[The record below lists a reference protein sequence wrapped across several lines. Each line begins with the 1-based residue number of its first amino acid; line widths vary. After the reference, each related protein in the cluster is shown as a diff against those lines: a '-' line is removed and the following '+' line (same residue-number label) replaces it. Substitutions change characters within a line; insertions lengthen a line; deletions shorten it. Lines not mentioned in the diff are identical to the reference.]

1 MTYPFDLSLV
11 ELIFISLL
19 LFVSAA
25 IQGILGFGFA
35 VISSPI
41 LVQIEP
47 LLVPQIL
54 SLLALP
60 IAFRIYQREKKEVD
74 WKPFKFLFLGRII
87 GGPLGLLLLINLN
100 EKLLSISVGA
110 IVLFAGIATLFNW
123 TVNRNNNSSWI
134 AGTLSGIFAM
144 IAGVGGPPIAILY
157 RGASG
162 KEFRP
167 SLNAVFTFGIMITLS
182 LLLFSGEIYRDHI
195 VLFLYLAIFILIL
208 CSSVLFCTTPRNTE
222 HHHSTLQMTALCLY
236 CSLLYCTGQYLS
248 LHHCI
253 IHLTRL
259 C

>member
-1 MTYPFDLSLV
+1 MTFPFDLSLI
-11 ELIFISLL
+11 ELVFISVL
-19 LFVSAA
+19 LFASAA

-60 IAFRIYQREKKEVD
+60 MAYRIYQREKKEVD
-74 WKPFKFLFLGRII
+74 WKPFKFLFLGRVI

-100 EKLLSISVGA
+100 ERLLSISVGA
-110 IVLFAGIATLFNW
+110 IVFFAGVATFNEW
-123 TVNRNNNSSWI
+123 TLERNNQTSWI
-134 AGTLSGIFAM
+134 AGSLSGIFAM

-167 SLNAVFTFGIMITLS
+167 SLNAVFTFGIIITLS
-182 LLLFSGEIYRDHI
+182 LLFISGEIYRDHI
-195 VLFLYLAIFILIL
+195 VLILYLAIPVALGLKLSSSLFSDVSDATISKGVTYFSIISGLI
-208 CSSVLFCTTPRNTE
+208 VIFRN
-222 HHHSTLQMTALCLY
+222 
-236 CSLLYCTGQYLS
+236 
-248 LHHCI
+248 I
-253 IHLTRL
+253 I
-259 C
+259 

>member
-1 MTYPFDLSLV
+1 MTFPFDLSLI
-11 ELIFISLL
+11 ELVFISVL
-19 LFVSAA
+19 LFASAA

-60 IAFRIYQREKKEVD
+60 MVYRIYQREKKEVD
-74 WKPFKFLFLGRII
+74 WKPFKFLFLGRVI

-100 EKLLSISVGA
+100 ERLLSISVGA
-110 IVLFAGIATLFNW
+110 IVFFAGVATFNEW
-123 TVNRNNNSSWI
+123 TLERNNQTSWI
-134 AGTLSGIFAM
+134 AGSLSGIFAM

-167 SLNAVFTFGIMITLS
+167 SLNAVFTFGIIITLS
-182 LLLFSGEIYRDHI
+182 LLFISGEIYRDHI
-195 VLFLYLAIFILIL
+195 VLILYLAIPVALGLKLSSSLFSDISDATISKGVTYFSIISGLI
-208 CSSVLFCTTPRNTE
+208 VIFRN
-222 HHHSTLQMTALCLY
+222 
-236 CSLLYCTGQYLS
+236 
-248 LHHCI
+248 I
-253 IHLTRL
+253 I
-259 C
+259 

>member
-1 MTYPFDLSLV
+1 MTFPFDLSLI
-11 ELIFISLL
+11 ELVFISVL
-19 LFVSAA
+19 LFASAA

-60 IAFRIYQREKKEVD
+60 MAYRIYQREKKEVD
-74 WKPFKFLFLGRII
+74 WNPFKFLFLGRVI

-100 EKLLSISVGA
+100 ERLLSISVGA
-110 IVLFAGIATLFNW
+110 IVFFAGVATFNEW
-123 TVNRNNNSSWI
+123 TLERNNQTSWI
-134 AGTLSGIFAM
+134 AGSLSGIFAM

-167 SLNAVFTFGIMITLS
+167 SLNAVFTFGIIITLS
-182 LLLFSGEIYRDHI
+182 LLFISGEIYRDHI
-195 VLFLYLAIFILIL
+195 VLILYLAIPVALGLKLSSSLFSDVSDATISKGVTYFSIISGLI
-208 CSSVLFCTTPRNTE
+208 VIFRN
-222 HHHSTLQMTALCLY
+222 
-236 CSLLYCTGQYLS
+236 
-248 LHHCI
+248 I
-253 IHLTRL
+253 I
-259 C
+259 

>member
-1 MTYPFDLSLV
+1 MTFPFDLSLI
-11 ELIFISLL
+11 ELVFISVL
-19 LFVSAA
+19 LFASAA

-60 IAFRIYQREKKEVD
+60 MVYRIYQREKKEVD
-74 WKPFKFLFLGRII
+74 WKPFKFLFLGRVI

-100 EKLLSISVGA
+100 ERLLSISVGA
-110 IVLFAGIATLFNW
+110 IVFFAGVATFNEW
-123 TVNRNNNSSWI
+123 TLERNNQTSWI
-134 AGTLSGIFAM
+134 AGSLSGIFAM

-167 SLNAVFTFGIMITLS
+167 SLNAVFTFGIIITLS
-182 LLLFSGEIYRDHI
+182 LLFISGEIYRDHI
-195 VLFLYLAIFILIL
+195 VLILYLAIPVALGLKLSSSLFSDVSDATISKGVTYFSIISGLI
-208 CSSVLFCTTPRNTE
+208 VIFRN
-222 HHHSTLQMTALCLY
+222 
-236 CSLLYCTGQYLS
+236 
-248 LHHCI
+248 I
-253 IHLTRL
+253 I
-259 C
+259 

>member
-1 MTYPFDLSLV
+1 MTFPFDLSLI
-11 ELIFISLL
+11 ELVFISVL
-19 LFVSAA
+19 LFASAA

-60 IAFRIYQREKKEVD
+60 MAYRIYQREKKEVN
-74 WKPFKFLFLGRII
+74 WKPFKFLFLGRVI

-100 EKLLSISVGA
+100 ERLLSISVGA
-110 IVLFAGIATLFNW
+110 IVFFAGVATFNEW
-123 TVNRNNNSSWI
+123 TLERNNQTSWI
-134 AGTLSGIFAM
+134 AGSLSGIFAM

-167 SLNAVFTFGIMITLS
+167 SLNAVFTFGIIITLS
-182 LLLFSGEIYRDHI
+182 LLFISGEIYRDHI
-195 VLFLYLAIFILIL
+195 VLILYLAIPVALGLKLSSSLFSDVSDATISKGVTYFSIISGLI
-208 CSSVLFCTTPRNTE
+208 VIFRN
-222 HHHSTLQMTALCLY
+222 
-236 CSLLYCTGQYLS
+236 
-248 LHHCI
+248 I
-253 IHLTRL
+253 I
-259 C
+259 

>member
-1 MTYPFDLSLV
+1 MTFPFDLSLI
-11 ELIFISLL
+11 ELVFISVL
-19 LFVSAA
+19 LFASAA

-60 IAFRIYQREKKEVD
+60 MAYRIYQREKKEVD
-74 WKPFKFLFLGRII
+74 WKPFKFLFLGRVI

-100 EKLLSISVGA
+100 ERLLSISVGA
-110 IVLFAGIATLFNW
+110 IVFFAGVATFYEW
-123 TVNRNNNSSWI
+123 TLERNNQTSWI
-134 AGTLSGIFAM
+134 AGSLSGIFAM

-167 SLNAVFTFGIMITLS
+167 SLNAVFTFGIIITLS
-182 LLLFSGEIYRDHI
+182 LLFISGEIYRDHI
-195 VLFLYLAIFILIL
+195 VLILYLAIPVALGLKLSSSLFSDVSDATISKGVTYFSIISGLI
-208 CSSVLFCTTPRNTE
+208 VIFRN
-222 HHHSTLQMTALCLY
+222 
-236 CSLLYCTGQYLS
+236 
-248 LHHCI
+248 I
-253 IHLTRL
+253 I
-259 C
+259 

>member
-1 MTYPFDLSLV
+1 LTFPFDLSLI
-11 ELIFISLL
+11 ELVFISVL
-19 LFVSAA
+19 LFASAA

-60 IAFRIYQREKKEVD
+60 MAYRIYQREKKEVD
-74 WKPFKFLFLGRII
+74 WKPFKFLFLGRVI

-100 EKLLSISVGA
+100 ERLLSISVGA
-110 IVLFAGIATLFNW
+110 IVFFAGVATFNEW
-123 TVNRNNNSSWI
+123 TLERNNQTSWI
-134 AGTLSGIFAM
+134 AGSLSGIFAM

-167 SLNAVFTFGIMITLS
+167 SLNAVFTFGIIITLS
-182 LLLFSGEIYRDHI
+182 LLFISGEIYRDHI
-195 VLFLYLAIFILIL
+195 VLILYLAIPVALGLKLSSSLFSDVSDATISKGVTYFSIISGLI
-208 CSSVLFCTTPRNTE
+208 VIFRN
-222 HHHSTLQMTALCLY
+222 
-236 CSLLYCTGQYLS
+236 
-248 LHHCI
+248 I
-253 IHLTRL
+253 I
-259 C
+259 

>member
-1 MTYPFDLSLV
+1 MTYPFDLSLA

-60 IAFRIYQREKKEVD
+60 MAFRIYQREKKEVD

-110 IVLFAGIATLFNW
+110 IVLVAGIATLFNW

-167 SLNAVFTFGIMITLS
+167 SLNAVFTFGIMITLG

-195 VLFLYLAIFILIL
+195 ILFLYLAIPVAVGLKI
-208 CSSVLFCTTPRNTE
+208 S
-222 HHHSTLQMTALCLY
+222 
-236 CSLLYCTGQYLS
+236 SLLFSDVSDNAISKGVTYFS
-248 LHHCI
+248 I
-253 IHLTRL
+253 ISGLVVIFRNII
-259 C
+259 

>member
-1 MTYPFDLSLV
+1 MTFPFDLSLI
-11 ELIFISLL
+11 ELVFISVL
-19 LFVSAA
+19 LFASAA

-60 IAFRIYQREKKEVD
+60 MAYRIYQREKKEVD
-74 WKPFKFLFLGRII
+74 WKPFKFLFLGRVI

-100 EKLLSISVGA
+100 ERLLSISVGA
-110 IVLFAGIATLFNW
+110 IVFFAGVATFNEW
-123 TVNRNNNSSWI
+123 TLERNNQTSWI
-134 AGTLSGIFAM
+134 AGSLSGIFAM

-167 SLNAVFTFGIMITLS
+167 SLNAVFTFGIIITLS
-182 LLLFSGEIYRDHI
+182 LLFISGEIYRDHL
-195 VLFLYLAIFILIL
+195 VLILYLAIPVALGLKLSSSLFSDVSDATISKGVTYFSIISGLI
-208 CSSVLFCTTPRNTE
+208 VIFRN
-222 HHHSTLQMTALCLY
+222 
-236 CSLLYCTGQYLS
+236 
-248 LHHCI
+248 I
-253 IHLTRL
+253 I
-259 C
+259 

>member
-1 MTYPFDLSLV
+1 MTFPFDLSLI
-11 ELIFISLL
+11 ELVFISVL
-19 LFVSAA
+19 LFASAA

-60 IAFRIYQREKKEVD
+60 MAYRIYQREKKEVD
-74 WKPFKFLFLGRII
+74 WKPFKFLFLGRVI

-100 EKLLSISVGA
+100 ERLLSISVGA
-110 IVLFAGIATLFNW
+110 IVFFAGVATFNEW
-123 TVNRNNNSSWI
+123 TLERNNQTSSI
-134 AGTLSGIFAM
+134 AGSLSGIFAM

-167 SLNAVFTFGIMITLS
+167 SLNAVFTFGIIITLS
-182 LLLFSGEIYRDHI
+182 LLFISGEIYRDHI
-195 VLFLYLAIFILIL
+195 VLILYLAIPVALGLKLSSSLFSDVSDATISKGVTYFSIISGLI
-208 CSSVLFCTTPRNTE
+208 VIFRN
-222 HHHSTLQMTALCLY
+222 
-236 CSLLYCTGQYLS
+236 
-248 LHHCI
+248 I
-253 IHLTRL
+253 I
-259 C
+259 

>member
-1 MTYPFDLSLV
+1 LTFPFDLSLI
-11 ELIFISLL
+11 ELVFISVL
-19 LFVSAA
+19 LFASAA

-60 IAFRIYQREKKEVD
+60 MAYRIYQREKKEVD
-74 WKPFKFLFLGRII
+74 WKPFKFLFLGRVI

-100 EKLLSISVGA
+100 ERLLSISVGA
-110 IVLFAGIATLFNW
+110 IVFFAGVATFYEW
-123 TVNRNNNSSWI
+123 TLERNNQTSWI
-134 AGTLSGIFAM
+134 AGSLSGIFAM

-167 SLNAVFTFGIMITLS
+167 SLNAVFTFGIIITLS
-182 LLLFSGEIYRDHI
+182 LLFISGEIYRDHI
-195 VLFLYLAIFILIL
+195 VLILYLAIPVALGLKLSSSLFSDVSDATISKGVTYFSIISGLI
-208 CSSVLFCTTPRNTE
+208 VIFRN
-222 HHHSTLQMTALCLY
+222 
-236 CSLLYCTGQYLS
+236 
-248 LHHCI
+248 I
-253 IHLTRL
+253 I
-259 C
+259 